1 MARSYL
7 FSEEQVSIFL
17 SFGTKCK
24 RYKISCS
31 SKGYKL
37 DIWGKYYEISYLFS
51 FNTQSTLVYLNVN
64 YTDMNGTYH
73 SFHL

>member
-37 DIWGKYYEISYLFS
+37 DIWGKYYEISYLF
-51 FNTQSTLVYLNVN
+51 TVLTLKARLYI
-64 YTDMNGTYH
+64 
-73 SFHL
+73 